1 MSNKI
6 MELVNR
12 IRGKAPKLPQETSIT
27 ARNIGDIS
35 IAIEEGIS
43 DTRRI
48 TVSAWNPAID
58 SALFW
63 EIRGGLRDPD
73 KSDAYEAVALLKA
86 KQFLTG
92 AFKEKQDEKVP

>member
-1 MSNKI
+1 

-12 IRGKAPKLPQETSIT
+12 IKGRATTLPQEASIT

-48 TVSAWNPAID
+48 TISAWNPAIA

-86 KQFLTG
+86 KQYLTE
-92 AFKEKQDEKVP
+92 AFKEKRNEEVS